1 MTRLKLV
8 KGETVYDSDSGA
20 NVTSPDQ
27 DDNYGTTVLE

>member
-8 KGETVYDSDSGA
+8 KGEAVYDSDA
-20 NVTSPDQ
+20 DENVTAPDE